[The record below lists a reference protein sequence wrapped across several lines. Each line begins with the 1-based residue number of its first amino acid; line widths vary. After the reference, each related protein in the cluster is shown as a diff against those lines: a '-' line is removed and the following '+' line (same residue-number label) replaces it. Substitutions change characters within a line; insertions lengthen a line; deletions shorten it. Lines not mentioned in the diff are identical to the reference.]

1 MGRAGRRAP
10 ARLLLAFGLAGLGLA
25 PSATAQIYT
34 RVNRDGVIEATNI
47 PAARGFRLI
56 YPGKGTLIH
65 SRGFR
70 GAYRGEFDHHIQ
82 AAAAAHGV
90 SMDLIRAVIQV
101 ESAFD
106 RLAVSSKGAK
116 GLMQLMPD
124 TARRMGVFDVFDPRQ
139 NVMGGARY
147 LRLLLDLFGGN
158 IPLALAAYNA
168 GENAV
173 RRYGGIPPYKE
184 TRGYV
189 RKVQALLAD
198 VGHSAVISFPAARRR
213 GAGLG
218 LAGGGG
224 RPEVS
229 PARPAVYY
237 QWRDQE
243 GRQHVAEE
251 PPAEGTRYSMI
262 RALP

>member
-1 MGRAGRRAP
+1 VARFAEAGM
-10 ARLLLAFGLAGLGLA
+10 LTLAVF
-25 PSATAQIYT
+25 SASPQAAAQVYT

-47 PAARGFRLI
+47 PDSGGFRLL

-70 GAYRGEFDHHIQ
+70 GKYHGQFDHHIQ
-82 AAAAAHGV
+82 AAAVRHGV
-90 SMDLIRAVIQV
+90 SADLIRAVIQV

-106 RLAVSSKGAK
+106 HLAVSSKGAK
-116 GLMQLMPD
+116 GLMQLMPA

-139 NVMGGARY
+139 NIMGGTRY
-147 LRLLLDLFGGN
+147 LRLLLDLFNSN
-158 IPLALAAYNA
+158 IRLVLAAYNA

-189 RKVQALLAD
+189 RKVQSLL
-198 VGHSAVISFPAARRR
+198 GGSGRGRLISFPAARGRT
-213 GAGLG
+213 AA
-218 LAGGGG
+218 LATK
-224 RPEVS
+224 RKAQSVIK

-237 QWRDQE
+237 RWRDAA
-243 GRQHVAEE
+243 GAIRVAET
-251 PPAEGTRYSMI
+251 PPGEGVRYSMF

>member
-1 MGRAGRRAP
+1 MGRESRR
-10 ARLLLAFGLAGLGLA
+10 RVQLLAIGLVGLGLA
-25 PSATAQIYT
+25 PSASAQIYT

-47 PAARGFRLI
+47 PASRGFRLV

-70 GAYRGEFDHHIQ
+70 GTYRGEFDHHIQ

-101 ESAFD
+101 ESAYD

-116 GLMQLMPD
+116 GLMQLMPA
-124 TARRMGVFDVFDPRQ
+124 TARRMGVFDVFDARQ
-139 NVMGGARY
+139 NVMGGTRY

-158 IPLALAAYNA
+158 VPLALAAYNA

-189 RKVQALLAD
+189 RKVQGLLAE
-198 VGHSAVISFPAARRR
+198 VGHSQTISFPAARRHI
-213 GAGLG
+213 AGL
-218 LAGGGG
+218 ARARSRG
-224 RPEVS
+224 RPKVS

-243 GRQHVAEE
+243 GQHHVAEE
-251 PPAEGTRYSMI
+251 PPADGTRYSMI